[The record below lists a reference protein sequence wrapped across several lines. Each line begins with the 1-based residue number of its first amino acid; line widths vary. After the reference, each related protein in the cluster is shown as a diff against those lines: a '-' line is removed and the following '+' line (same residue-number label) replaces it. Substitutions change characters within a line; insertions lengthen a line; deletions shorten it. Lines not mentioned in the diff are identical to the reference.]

1 MLAKTNEKKKVVS
14 RTTTRRHHSKRNK
27 RLLLKT
33 SHHRR
38 LREAGK
44 KQNTELIKYTR
55 ISRESSVYDH
65 LFKTPTF
72 PWSGRNFPWS
82 QCIFNVLQTTN
93 PNRVRRVKLS
103 GEKKR
108 PTQSMG
114 KRPYCAKRNLKPPG
128 ISGFWDWGSSK
139 NINKKS
145 KKKTSTSVPCS

>member
-103 GEKKR
+103 G
-108 PTQSMG
+108 
-114 KRPYCAKRNLKPPG
+114 
-128 ISGFWDWGSSK
+128 
-139 NINKKS
+139 
-145 KKKTSTSVPCS
+145 KKKANSKHGKTTLLCKKESQATRNRRLLRLRLFREP